1 MAFNDYNFATAVT
14 ALWTRLQTNFTWIT
28 SKLSSL
34 RTDVDSKASNTA
46 FTTHTGN
53 TTVHI
58 TAQERT
64 SWNGKT
70 DNTDFT
76 THTGDTTAHITSA
89 ERNTWNNKQNTLS
102 AEDLARIAAVDNKA
116 NASELL
122 NYYTKTETN
131 NLLTN
136 KIRNEMV
143 NTLPAVADAE
153 ENVIYF
159 VPNASST
166 ETNNVKDEYM
176 LINGKF
182 ELMGTTKVD
191 LSGYYT
197 STQVDT
203 ILSDIATAGL
213 NTITDLSNTGNS

>member
-28 SKLSSL
+28 SKLTSL
-34 RTDVDSKASNTA
+34 RIDVDSKASNTA
-46 FTTHTGN
+46 FTTHIGN

-58 TAQERT
+58 TDTER
-64 SWNGKT
+64 
-70 DNTDFT
+70 D
-76 THTGDTTAHITSA
+76 
-89 ERNTWNNKQNTLS
+89 TWNNKQNALS
-102 AEDLARIAAVDNKA
+102 AEDLARISAVDNKA

-136 KIRNEMV
+136 KIRKEIV

-153 ENVIYF
+153 ENVIYL
-159 VPNASST
+159 VPNSSST

-182 ELMGTTKVD
+182 ELMGTTQVD

-203 ILSDIATAGL
+203 IISDIAQAGL
-213 NTITDLSNTGNS
+213 NTITLLED

>member
-14 ALWTRLQTNFTWIT
+14 ALWTRMQTNFTWIT

-34 RTDVDSKASNTA
+34 KTDVDSKASNTA

-53 TTVHI
+53 TT
-58 TAQERT
+58 
-64 SWNGKT
+64 
-70 DNTDFT
+70 
-76 THTGDTTAHITSA
+76 AHITDA
-89 ERNTWNNKQNTLS
+89 DRNTWNNKQNALS

-136 KIRNEMV
+136 KLSRLPV

-153 ENVIYF
+153 ENIIYL

-182 ELMGTTKVD
+182 ELMGTTQVD

-213 NTITDLSNTGNS
+213 NTITDLSTAGNS

>member
-14 ALWTRLQTNFTWIT
+14 ALWTRLQTNFTWII
-28 SKLSSL
+28 SKLTSL
-34 RTDVDSKASNTA
+34 RTDVDSKASQTD
-46 FTTHTGN
+46 FSTHTGN
-53 TTVHI
+53 TTHHI
-58 TAQERT
+58 SSEERT
-64 SWNGKT
+64 K
-70 DNTDFT
+70 
-76 THTGDTTAHITSA
+76 
-89 ERNTWNNKQNTLS
+89 WNNKQDALS
-102 AEDLARIAAVDNKA
+102 AQDLARIAAVDNKA

-136 KIRNEMV
+136 KIRKEVV

-153 ENVIYF
+153 ENVIYL

-182 ELMGTTKVD
+182 ELMGTTQVD

-197 STQVDT
+197 STQVDS
-203 ILSDIATAGL
+203 ILTDIAQNGL
-213 NTITDLSNTGNS
+213 NTITALEDDTQNA